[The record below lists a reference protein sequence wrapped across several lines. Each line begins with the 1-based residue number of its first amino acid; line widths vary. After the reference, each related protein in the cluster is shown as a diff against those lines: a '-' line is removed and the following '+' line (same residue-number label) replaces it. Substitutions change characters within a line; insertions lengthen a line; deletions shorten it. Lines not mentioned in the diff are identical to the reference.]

1 MNITA
6 FLPLSFAVLAGL
18 GTWAITGAVV
28 AFLLLARK
36 WIMDLLNGGTGG
48 R

>member
-1 MNITA
+1 MNATA
-6 FLPLSFAVLAGL
+6 FLPLALAIQAGL
-18 GTWAITGAVV
+18 GSWLITGAVV
-28 AFLLLARK
+28 GFLLLMRK

>member
-1 MNITA
+1 MNATA
-6 FLPLSFAVLAGL
+6 FLPFGFALLAGL
-18 GTWAITGAVV
+18 GTWVITGSVV

-36 WIMDLLNGGTGG
+36 WIMDLLNGGSGG